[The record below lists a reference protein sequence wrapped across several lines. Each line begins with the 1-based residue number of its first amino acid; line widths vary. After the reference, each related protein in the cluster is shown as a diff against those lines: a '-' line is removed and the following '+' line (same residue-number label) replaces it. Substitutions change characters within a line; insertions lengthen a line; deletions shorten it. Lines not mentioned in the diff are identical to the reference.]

1 MLVNFMTVTDEQLL
15 VASVTD
21 PEAFAAFYDRHA
33 VRLIGA
39 LCHRAPSHD
48 VALDLAAEV
57 FACALERCSEFTPQ
71 HDGSAS
77 AWLYAIA
84 RNKLADV
91 YRSGAVEDRA
101 RRRLGME
108 PLVLSDKGV
117 EQLERRI
124 DAERAGVLEALA
136 DLPTHEREAISA
148 RVVNEQDYPEIA
160 ARLRVSESVV
170 RQRVSRGLRRL
181 RSAIKEAT

>member
-1 MLVNFMTVTDEQLL
+1 MVNLMPVTDEQLL
-15 VASVTD
+15 VASATD
-21 PEAFAAFYDRHA
+21 PEAFATFYDRHA

-39 LCHRAPSHD
+39 LRHRTPGHD

-57 FACALERCSEFTPQ
+57 FACALERCGQFTPQ

-84 RNKLADV
+84 RNKLADL

-108 PLVLSDKGV
+108 PLVLSDKGI

-124 DAERAGVLEALA
+124 DAERAGVLDALA
-136 DLPTHEREAISA
+136 ELPSHEREAINA
-148 RVVNEQDYPEIA
+148 RVIDEQDYPEIA
-160 ARLRVSESVV
+160 AELRVSESVV

-181 RSAIKEAT
+181 RSSIKEAT